1 MKHSWWTLVDRHY
14 FVRVMKSSI
23 RNGIGLTFAGSI
35 TTLLFLISANSY
47 GVEPVF
53 EMQERSI
60 SNTLLPEKL
69 PLSFYT
75 FDPDEYWAE
84 PEDSYWLDF
93 SNFIL
98 RQERIQGPKV
108 QALGQWAD
116 RTLSGEAHR
125 LPTNDSYLRVGF
137 ATESEYGDP
146 AQFEPEVRFR
156 LDIPTTKR
164 KLRLVIESESD
175 ELIPLEERQRD
186 RQLTEPDR
194 SETQTTGAL
203 RYISEIGDAINLSND
218 VGARLRFPPDAFWRA
233 TAEKR
238 WKLDEDWGLRA
249 QQRFYYYHQDGWGA
263 RSMIRAARN
272 VGNDWFFGS
281 TAELE
286 WVHRKR
292 KFEAAQI
299 FSVRKR
305 LSNRSIITPRV
316 GVLGESQPSWRT
328 TSAFADL
335 TWRYRLHSDWLFAE
349 LIPALTFPRERN
361 FKDQGSVLFRIEMFF
376 SGSINPDF

>member
-1 MKHSWWTLVDRHY
+1 MKCSWWTLVKPLYLRY
-14 FVRVMKSSI
+14 GC
-23 RNGIGLTFAGSI
+23 RNGLAFTWII
-35 TTLLFLISANSY
+35 TSSLFGISSNSY
-47 GVEPVF
+47 GMDPVF
-53 EMQERSI
+53 EVEEHSL
-60 SNTLLPEKL
+60 SDTLVPETL

-75 FDPDEYWAE
+75 FDPDEHWAE
-84 PEDSYWLDF
+84 PRESYWLSF

-116 RTLSGEAHR
+116 RTLSGEAHN
-125 LPTNDSYLRVGF
+125 LPNNESYLRVGF

-175 ELIPLEERQRD
+175 ELIPLAERQRD
-186 RQLTEPDR
+186 RQLTEPERTD
-194 SETQTTGAL
+194 TQTTGAF
-203 RYISEIGDAINLSND
+203 RYISQIGDAINLSND
-218 VGARLRFPPDAFWRA
+218 IGARLHLPPDAFWRT

-238 WKLDEDWGLRA
+238 WKASASWAMRA
-249 QQRFYYYHQDGWGA
+249 QQRLYYYHKDGWGA
-263 RSMIRAARN
+263 RTWFSASRY
-272 VGNDWFFGS
+272 VGNGWRFWS
-281 TAELE
+281 SSELE
-286 WVHRKR
+286 WVHSDK

-299 FSVRKR
+299 FGTDKR
-305 LSNRSIITPRV
+305 LNNRSTLTPRI
-316 GVLGESQPSWRT
+316 GVLGESQPGWRT

-349 LIPALTFPRERN
+349 VIPALTFPREKS
-361 FKDQGSVLFRIEMFF
+361 FKDQASMLFRVEMFF
-376 SGSINPDF
+376 SGRINPDF